1 MEKDVFCPQ
10 RRDSL
15 CGTVGLMWHLEAWQ
29 IASKSQLWAQMS
41 PWSLNP
47 VLCVCL
53 ILSFPNLHWT
63 DRKFAGLSTMYHPV
77 FSRLWL
83 SLSAR
88 LFPCLF
94 SSPQRPRCS
103 QQMTITVLLIQG
115 QVSYS
120 NLHGEEGSAGC
131 VYMPEWISWWILQ
144 PVAGLLT
151 ALKGTVMDRQE
162 RWASE
167 TSQGDKTDG
176 WMGLSGNWCMC

>member
-1 MEKDVFCPQ
+1 MFGPR

-15 CGTVGLMWHLEAWQ
+15 CGTGGLMWHLEAWQ
-29 IASKSQLWAQMS
+29 IASKSRLWAQMS
-41 PWSLNP
+41 PWSLYP
-47 VLCVCL
+47 ALCVCL

-63 DRKFAGLSTMYHPV
+63 DRTFAGLSTMYHPV
-77 FSRLWL
+77 FGSL
-83 SLSAR
+83 SLGSSPS
-88 LFPCLF
+88 LPI

-120 NLHGEEGSAGC
+120 NIHGEEGSAGC
-131 VYMPEWISWWILQ
+131 VYMAEWISRWILQ

-167 TSQGDKTDG
+167 TSQGDKIDG
-176 WMGLSGNWCMC
+176 RTGLSGIRRMC